1 MIIKGTLGNAA
12 RTQRRAFFVSGW
24 PITTSFSVSRHG
36 NDNFMPEGVTAM
48 PFQKGQSGNPAG
60 RRVGSR
66 NRVSVL
72 VHSLLENEAEY
83 LARKTIDMAK
93 DGNLGA
99 MRMCMDRI
107 APTRNYAPCCEL
119 PHLQNAAAG
128 VEAMARIA
136 DAVSTGDLLPAE
148 AAALARVVENYLQAL
163 AAHGLD
169 ERLTRL
175 EEMAGR
181 EPQPGRT
188 IELSAGP
195 PPSVEK
201 SL

>member
-1 MIIKGTLGNAA
+1 
-12 RTQRRAFFVSGW
+12 
-24 PITTSFSVSRHG
+24 
-36 NDNFMPEGVTAM
+36 M

-66 NRVSVL
+66 NRASML

-107 APTRNYAPCCEL
+107 APTRNYAPGCEL
-119 PHLQNAAAG
+119 PHLQNAAAS

-148 AAALARVVENYLQAL
+148 AAALARVVDNYLQAL
-163 AAHGLD
+163 AAHGFD

-175 EEMAGR
+175 EEMRRLEETAVA
-181 EPQPGRT
+181 EPEPDRI
-188 IELSAGP
+188 IELPAGA
-195 PPSVEK
+195 STIG
-201 SL
+201 

>member
-1 MIIKGTLGNAA
+1 
-12 RTQRRAFFVSGW
+12 
-24 PITTSFSVSRHG
+24 
-36 NDNFMPEGVTAM
+36 
-48 PFQKGQSGNPAG
+48 
-60 RRVGSR
+60 
-66 NRVSVL
+66 
-72 VHSLLENEAEY
+72 
-83 LARKTIDMAK
+83 
-93 DGNLGA
+93 
-99 MRMCMDRI
+99 
-107 APTRNYAPCCEL
+107 
-119 PHLQNAAAG
+119 
-128 VEAMARIA
+128 MARIA

-163 AAHGLD
+163 AAHDLD

-188 IELSAGP
+188 IELPAGP

>member
-1 MIIKGTLGNAA
+1 
-12 RTQRRAFFVSGW
+12 
-24 PITTSFSVSRHG
+24 
-36 NDNFMPEGVTAM
+36 M

-107 APTRNYAPCCEL
+107 APTL
-119 PHLQNAAAG
+119 P
-128 VEAMARIA
+128 
-136 DAVSTGDLLPAE
+136 
-148 AAALARVVENYLQAL
+148 
-163 AAHGLD
+163 
-169 ERLTRL
+169 TR
-175 EEMAGR
+175 
-181 EPQPGRT
+181 
-188 IELSAGP
+188 
-195 PPSVEK
+195 
-201 SL
+201 

>member
-1 MIIKGTLGNAA
+1 
-12 RTQRRAFFVSGW
+12 
-24 PITTSFSVSRHG
+24 
-36 NDNFMPEGVTAM
+36 M

-128 VEAMARIA
+128 VEAMTRIA

>member
-1 MIIKGTLGNAA
+1 
-12 RTQRRAFFVSGW
+12 
-24 PITTSFSVSRHG
+24 
-36 NDNFMPEGVTAM
+36 MPEGVTAM

-66 NRVSVL
+66 NRASML

-83 LARKTIDMAK
+83 LARKAIDMAK

-99 MRMCMDRI
+99 MRLCMDRI
-107 APTRNYAPCCEL
+107 APTRNYAPGCEL
-119 PHLQNAAAG
+119 PHLQNAAAS

-136 DAVSTGDLLPAE
+136 DAVTTGDLLPAE

-163 AAHGLD
+163 AVHGFD

-175 EEMAGR
+175 EGMAAR
-181 EPQPGRT
+181 EPEPGRT
-188 IELSAGP
+188 IELPAGP